1 MFLRSKTVESKSA
14 FLDLFLSFK
23 SALWSMLLNSM
34 VIMVRG
40 ICMSIFK
47 IIIACGN
54 DRTSATLVCTYCHN
68 PTLALTGSG
77 IAYEQAF
84 KDVFG
89 GAPDRHLTTKVEH

>member
-40 ICMSIFK
+40 ICMSSLL
-47 IIIACGN
+47 
-54 DRTSATLVCTYCHN
+54 RS
-68 PTLALTGSG
+68 
-77 IAYEQAF
+77 
-84 KDVFG
+84 
-89 GAPDRHLTTKVEH
+89 